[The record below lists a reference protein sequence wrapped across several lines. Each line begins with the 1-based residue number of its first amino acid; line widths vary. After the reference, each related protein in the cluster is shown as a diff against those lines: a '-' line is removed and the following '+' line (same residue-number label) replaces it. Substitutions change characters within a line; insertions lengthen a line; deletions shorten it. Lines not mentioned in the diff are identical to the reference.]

1 MLPLAPEHDI
11 DGRRTRILPLDHK
24 LGRPYKPRPT
34 WDNLLLQPPSSSCG
48 EQSTKA
54 TGCETLGLQIAYL
67 VRSGDLLRLT
77 PPERLR
83 SP

>member
-11 DGRRTRILPLDHK
+11 DGRKTRVLPLDYN

-34 WDNLLLQPPSSSCG
+34 WDSLLLQPLSPSCG

-54 TGCETLGLQIAYL
+54 TGCETLGLRMHTWYVPMTWSAL
-67 VRSGDLLRLT
+67 HRLSG
-77 PPERLR
+77 
-83 SP
+83 